1 MNIYDDYC
9 PDQIT
14 LLKQGDM
21 FLQLLPA
28 GNPEREDRKVLMNF
42 WAHFNFPSRGINFF
56 LPSHGPGNRDW
67 LLGNQLRDFP
77 AARINW
83 PSQDFPS
90 GFSHPLLGK
99 RSTKPAL
106 T

>member
-14 LLKQGDM
+14 SLNREACSHNFSREPGEGRQKSVDELLGT
-21 FLQLLPA
+21 LQFSFTWDSFLLPC
-28 GNPEREDRKVLMNF
+28 R
-42 WAHFNFPSRGINFF
+42 
-56 LPSHGPGNRDW
+56 GPGNRDW
-67 LLGNQLRDFP
+67 LLWNQFRDFP

-90 GFSHPLLGK
+90 GFFHPLAGGE
-99 RSTKPAL
+99 PARPSR